1 MNISKEEI
9 KHLANLSKLEFTDAE
24 IEKLQKDL
32 EEIVGFANSL
42 NEINTD
48 NITERDYILDNENV
62 LRKDEVKP
70 SFDRKEMLKNAITKE
85 AGCVSVP
92 KTIMD

>member
-1 MNISKEEI
+1 MSISKEEI

-24 IEKLQKDL
+24 IEKLKVDL
-32 EEIVGFANSL
+32 EEIVGFADSL
-42 NEINTD
+42 NEVDTE
-48 NITERDYILDNENV
+48 NIKEKDYILDNENV

-70 SFDRKEMLKNAITKE
+70 SFDRKDMLKNAMTKE

>member
-1 MNISKEEI
+1 MSISKEEI

-24 IEKLQKDL
+24 IEKLRIDL
-32 EEIVGFANSL
+32 EEIVGFADSL
-42 NEINTD
+42 NEVNTE
-48 NITERDYILDNENV
+48 NIEEKDYILNNENV
-62 LRKDEVKP
+62 LRKDEVKE
-70 SFDRKEMLKNAITKE
+70 SFDRKDMLKNAMTKE